1 MNKKKRIMKILAA
14 LTAFVLIGILLF
26 FVNAFFGNPV
36 SYLLARHSATQYI
49 EENHPDSDFEI
60 EGVSF
65 FFDSTKY
72 SVKIISPSS
81 KDSCFTLKTDF
92 FGRIKYNSYGTD
104 VLKMENTKERINR
117 EYSDMVS
124 AVFAS
129 PVFPYEI
136 GFAYSKVN
144 FSEEDSV
151 TSDKTGVIFSDEL
164 ILDKAYDMKY
174 VGSKAGC
181 VILEVYDEV
190 TVENAAEI
198 LKKTKLLLSAADI
211 TFNSIEFILRER
223 CIDDPINEKYIRIDE
238 FPEAFIDSDE
248 LIEKIV
254 QCMHVSDNYYDEI
267 VSLPVEETT
276 KDEQLITTDKTE

>member
-1 MNKKKRIMKILAA
+1 MDKKKRIMKILAA
-14 LTAFVLIGILLF
+14 LTAFVLIGVVLV

-36 SYLLARHSATQYI
+36 SYLLARHSAVQYI

-117 EYSDMVS
+117 EYCDMVS

-144 FSEEDSV
+144 FSDNIFSNPGQ
-151 TSDKTGVIFSDEL
+151 TGVIFADEL
-164 ILDKAYDMKY
+164 VLDKIYDMKA
-174 VGSKAGC
+174 VGEKAGT
-181 VILEVYDEV
+181 VILHVYDEA
-190 TVENAAEI
+190 TVEKAAEI
-198 LKKTKLLLSAADI
+198 LEKTKLLLDTADI
-211 TFNSIEFILRER
+211 KFNSIDFSLTEMLS
-223 CIDDPINEKYIRIDE
+223 DDPKGEKLIRLE
-238 FPEAFIDSDE
+238 GFPEAFIGSDY
-248 LIEKIV
+248 LTEKIV
-254 QCMHVSDNYYDEI
+254 QCMHVSDNYYDEL
-267 VSLPVEETT
+267 VSRPAEEETQ
-276 KDEQLITTDKTE
+276 DEPLITTDKTE